1 MTIGYLSITLQY
13 FQFPSSVFQNFQ
25 SQVFH
30 QFVSSCF
37 TPFMLLL
44 KETVFQ
50 LLLFDSSLSVC
61 KKATD
66 FCILILILQV
76 YCIHLLVLIAFLT
89 ETLAF
94 SLYSIK
100 PSARTVSLLPI
111 CMLSFSYLTAVA
123 RTSNTMLN
131 RSGESGPPCRPPDF
145 FFLFGRASQ
154 LVGSQFSNQG
164 LNLAPGSESA
174 KS

>member
-100 PSARTVSLLPI
+100 PSASKD
-111 CMLSFSYLTAVA
+111 SF
-123 RTSNTMLN
+123 TSFHLYA
-131 RSGESGPPCRPPDF
+131 F
-145 FFLFGRASQ
+145 FFISDCSGQDFQYNAKQKWGEWAS
-154 LVGSQFSNQG
+154 LSS
-164 LNLAPGSESA
+164 S
-174 KS
+174 